1 MNMNKNKEF
10 MRENIY
16 AESYLFH
23 KIIDTRNADYLESVI
38 NNWHYEENNYDG
50 RWKIMEQ
57 FNEPEGKKILDFASG
72 VGTFVLHGL
81 NKGYDVYGVE
91 PSEWKLEYVKNKI
104 RDKSYPT
111 SYVDRFVK
119 GVGESLPFDDDSF
132 DFITS
137 YQTLEHVQDIETCLY
152 EMFRVLKP
160 GGRLWLQAPDYN
172 SWFEPHYRLPFL
184 PTMNRS
190 LAKFYLNLISRPSA
204 GLSTLQWTTAKK
216 VLSIIKKDNFCQTN
230 VFDVTKFRSDRAVNF
245 FSEKHKLP
253 HFLSRILIKILGCK
267 VMFKQEVHINMLI
280 TKSL

>member
-1 MNMNKNKEF
+1 MNMTQSKEF

-23 KIIDTRNADYLESVI
+23 KKIDVRTAEYLESVI

-50 RWKIMEQ
+50 RWQIMEK
-57 FNEPEGKKILDFASG
+57 FNEPKGKKILDLASG

-91 PSEWKLEYVKNKI
+91 PSEWKLSYISNKI
-104 RDKSYPT
+104 KEKAYPD

-119 GVGESLPFDDDSF
+119 GVGENLPFDDDSF

-137 YQTLEHVQDIETCLY
+137 YQTLEHVQDIEKCLY

-172 SWFEPHYRLPFL
+172 SWYEPHYRVPFL
-184 PTMNRS
+184 PTMNKN
-190 LAKFYLNLISRPSA
+190 LAEFYLKLISRPSS
-204 GLSTLQWTTAKK
+204 GLSTLQWTTTKY
-216 VLSIIKKDNFCQTN
+216 VLSIIKKDSFYRTS
-230 VFDVTKFRSDRAVNF
+230 VFDVSKFRRDRTVKA
-245 FSEKHKLP
+245 FSEKHHLP
-253 HFLSRILIKILGCK
+253 YFLSSIITKMIDCK
-267 VMFKQEVHINMLI
+267 VIFKQETHINMLI